1 MEPCVLSLHKTITL
15 NTVLFNNVLRNVDNK
30 TAQKLLSDSTNS
42 IIYIALHMIDGRY
55 YILDYLGITLD
66 SKFKELLS
74 DIKSIVELDKFPP
87 LKTVLE
93 DWKKTSEL
101 LLKKMSSLKTEELQK
116 KSPVSFPIMDNTVL
130 GGVSFL
136 IHHETYHLGQLGI
149 LRKHFGYGPMSYD
162 IETENSES

>member
-15 NTVLFNNVLRNVDNK
+15 NTVLFNNVLRHVDDT
-30 TAQKLLSDSTNS
+30 TAQKRLSDSTNS
-42 IIYIALHMIDGRY
+42 IIYIALHMIDARY

-87 LKTVLE
+87 IKTVLE
-93 DWKKTSEL
+93 DWKATSNL
-101 LLKKMSSLKTEELQK
+101 LLDKMSSIKTEELQK
-116 KSPVSFPIMDNTVL
+116 KSPVNFPIMDNTVL

-149 LRKHFGYGPMSYD
+149 LRKYFGFGPMSYD
-162 IETENSES
+162 VESEEQF